1 MSPELEDSAPQASA
15 TRDSK
20 ATVRP
25 PTPVSLVKDKLQSSS
40 RWRAGAI
47 VGIVV
52 LASLVVAVAYREPIA
67 QYRLFSDARRAAEA
81 GELEVAET
89 QLEQLVD
96 RNRDF
101 EGASDLLLATSSE
114 LVIPSLPIELSAKH
128 DHRLG
133 SCTGR
138 LTLHRDGVD
147 FASSNHGTWRWPFE
161 HMRAMDFRG
170 AWGVHV
176 ETYEED
182 MLGLRSTKN
191 YNFQLLGEPLDED
204 TGKRFKRLFQYRRG
218 GRDSSP

>member
-1 MSPELEDSAPQASA
+1 MF
-15 TRDSK
+15 
-20 ATVRP
+20 
-25 PTPVSLVKDKLQSSS
+25 
-40 RWRAGAI
+40 
-47 VGIVV
+47 
-52 LASLVVAVAYREPIA
+52 
-67 QYRLFSDARRAAEA
+67 LFF
-81 GELEVAET
+81 
-89 QLEQLVD
+89 
-96 RNRDF
+96 NDF

-170 AWGVHV
+170 AWGVHI

-204 TGKRFKRLFQYRRG
+204 TGKRFKRLFHYRRG